1 MADLSFDYTFTL
13 TWEDDA
19 LEGGGHL
26 DLEIELEE
34 DEELEIFEL
43 YNIALEAVL
52 EELYGDENIDFES
65 MPNIN
70 ISIEDI
76 ALEE

>member
-1 MADLSFDYTFTL
+1 MADLAFDYTFTL
-13 TWEDDA
+13 AWEDDA

-34 DEELEIFEL
+34 DEELEVFEL

-76 ALEE
+76 SFE